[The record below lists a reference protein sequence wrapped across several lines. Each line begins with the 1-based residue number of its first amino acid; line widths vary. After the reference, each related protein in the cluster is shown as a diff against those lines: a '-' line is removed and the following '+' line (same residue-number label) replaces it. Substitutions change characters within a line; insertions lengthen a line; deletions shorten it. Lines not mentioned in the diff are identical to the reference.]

1 MRRPPIGLPLAGP
14 GVARCSHRFRQ
25 SLADSAPAAIL
36 NDSGINTRGVE
47 KKSMQA
53 RHPLPSLLLLS
64 CFSLASLA
72 LLSPFS
78 SRPSLALLT
87 ISRSLVSSLSLTLT
101 LVHATTDT
109 ELHRLLFPP
118 RGTLTPFRS
127 CRPPPAG
134 IPGATTT
141 TIDEPSQMG

>member
-64 CFSLASLA
+64 CFSRPS
-72 LLSPFS
+72 LSPF
-78 SRPSLALLT
+78 SLALLT
-87 ISRSLVSSLSLTLT
+87 LSRSLVGSLSLTLT